1 MTVVSSR
8 EFVINQKKYFDIA
21 EKENICITRGNNRFH
36 LVYQSAQAQYPEQV
50 ILNPDDNLRNAI
62 TAKELLE
69 RVNEDIHNKFASRI

>member
-8 EFVINQKKYFDIA
+8 EFVINQEKFFDIA

-36 LVYQSAQAQYPEQV
+36 LVYQPTQVQYPEQAV
-50 ILNPDDNLRNAI
+50 LKPDDNLRNAI

-69 RVNEDIHNKFASRI
+69 RVNEDIHNKFVSRI